1 MNQSGDNKIIP
12 MTSVESGHGKE
23 VRNDIYYYTN
33 QIVNVIMVGD
43 PAQGEWVLVDAGMP
57 YSGKELVNA
66 AEKRFGKDNKPK
78 AILLT
83 HGHFDHVGSIVHLL
97 ETWDVPVYAHHLEFP
112 FLTGQQRYPEP
123 DPTVEGGMLAKLS
136 SLYPNEPIDIRERL
150 LPLPEDGTV
159 PELPEWKWIAAPGH
173 SPGQVVFFREK
184 DRTLLSADA
193 FVTVRQDSLYKVLI
207 QKEEVHGPPRY
218 LTTDWQAAWD
228 TVRRLELLEPELVI
242 SGHGQFMEGLELKTG
257 LRRLSEDFS
266 SVAIPDHGK
275 YVVKT
280 KNI

>member
-66 AEKRFGKDNKPK
+66 AE
-78 AILLT
+78 
-83 HGHFDHVGSIVHLL
+83 
-97 ETWDVPVYAHHLEFP
+97 
-112 FLTGQQRYPEP
+112 
-123 DPTVEGGMLAKLS
+123 
-136 SLYPNEPIDIRERL
+136 
-150 LPLPEDGTV
+150 
-159 PELPEWKWIAAPGH
+159 
-173 SPGQVVFFREK
+173 
-184 DRTLLSADA
+184 
-193 FVTVRQDSLYKVLI
+193 
-207 QKEEVHGPPRY
+207 
-218 LTTDWQAAWD
+218 
-228 TVRRLELLEPELVI
+228 LLEPELVI